1 MRPRINGRQY
11 DIERDSQ
18 GYQGTLW
25 PVRGNGR
32 SFVKEVKY
40 RTRAPED
47 DDILPQ
53 DRNVYH
59 ITCDVFGEQVQV
71 ELRDYAERRCLP

>member
-1 MRPRINGRQY
+1 M
-11 DIERDSQ
+11 
-18 GYQGTLW
+18 
-25 PVRGNGR
+25 
-32 SFVKEVKY
+32 FVKEVKY

-53 DRNVYH
+53 DRNVYY

>member
-1 MRPRINGRQY
+1 M
-11 DIERDSQ
+11 
-18 GYQGTLW
+18 W

-47 DDILPQ
+47 DDILPK
-53 DRNVYH
+53 DRDVYY
-59 ITCDVFGEQVQV
+59 ITYDVLSEREVRV
-71 ELRDYAERRCLP
+71 ELRDYAEEG